1 MATVKLRAGHVQPV
15 WAGHPWVFAQA
26 IADVDGAPAA
36 GDVVSVADARG
47 QVIGRGYWSPSSAIP
62 VRILARDEQDP
73 LDSAS
78 LARRIED
85 AAAWRKQLLHLP
97 SAETTGFRL
106 IHAEGDRL
114 AGLIV
119 DVYGDVAAVQL
130 LTIGMKLRESD
141 LFGTIARVSGA
152 RTIVEVSSERSQ
164 RLEGFEVKTQVVRGP
179 DATAL
184 RFRERGFE
192 LEIDLDVAQKT
203 GWYFDQ
209 RENRA
214 RVEQLASGKRVLDA
228 FSYVGGFALA
238 AARGGAERV
247 VAIDSSAPAIAAG
260 AALARH
266 HRLDERIEMLR
277 GDVRRVLP
285 EMAQKQERFDL
296 VILDPPKLA
305 PTARHLEQGRKAYRR
320 LNASGLRLVRSG
332 GVLVSCSCSASMRPD
347 DFLRTIALAARD
359 AQREV
364 TLFHL
369 GEQGPDHPVPASFP
383 EGRYLKCAM
392 LRVS

>member
-73 LDSAS
+73 LDAAS

-85 AAAWRKQLLHLP
+85 AAAWRKELLHLP
-97 SAETTGFRL
+97 GAETTGFRL

-119 DVYGDVAAVQL
+119 DVYGDVAAVQ
-130 LTIGMKLRESD
+130 
-141 LFGTIARVSGA
+141 
-152 RTIVEVSSERSQ
+152 
-164 RLEGFEVKTQVVRGP
+164 RLDGFEVKTQVVRGP
-179 DATAL
+179 DADAL

-192 LEIDLDVAQKT
+192 LEIDREVAQKT

-228 FSYVGGFALA
+228 FSYAGGFALA
-238 AARGGAERV
+238 AARGGADR
-247 VAIDSSAPAIAAG
+247 
-260 AALARH
+260 
-266 HRLDERIEMLR
+266 
-277 GDVRRVLP
+277 
-285 EMAQKQERFDL
+285 
-296 VILDPPKLA
+296 
-305 PTARHLEQGRKAYRR
+305 
-320 LNASGLRLVRSG
+320 
-332 GVLVSCSCSASMRPD
+332 
-347 DFLRTIALAARD
+347 
-359 AQREV
+359 
-364 TLFHL
+364 
-369 GEQGPDHPVPASFP
+369 
-383 EGRYLKCAM
+383 
-392 LRVS
+392 